1 MFTKPNYLVK
11 EHVGLMKIVGRY
23 DIIDPE
29 TGVKIAEAAENLSG
43 FTKVMRFL
51 IAKKMLPS
59 SIEVKSEA
67 NGEIMFYLKKPGSLF
82 RSKISILDRNQR
94 LLGYFKS
101 RLLTLGGALDVY
113 SPDDKPLA
121 EVTGNWKGWNFIF
134 KDMKGQEIGTISKQW
149 TGIGRELFTNAD
161 NYMIA
166 INPTMGF
173 NSDTMA
179 LLIMAGLAMDVV
191 YKEQQG

>member
-29 TGVKIAEAAENLSG
+29 TGVKIAEAAENLNG

-51 IAKKMLPS
+51 IHKKMLPS
-59 SIEVKSEA
+59 TIEVKSEA

-82 RSKISILDRNQR
+82 RSKISILDKNQR

-121 EVTGNWKGWNFIF
+121 EVTGNWKGWSFIF

-149 TGIGRELFTNAD
+149 TGIGRELFTTAD

-166 INPTMGF
+166 INPNMGF

-191 YKEQQG
+191 YKEQQ